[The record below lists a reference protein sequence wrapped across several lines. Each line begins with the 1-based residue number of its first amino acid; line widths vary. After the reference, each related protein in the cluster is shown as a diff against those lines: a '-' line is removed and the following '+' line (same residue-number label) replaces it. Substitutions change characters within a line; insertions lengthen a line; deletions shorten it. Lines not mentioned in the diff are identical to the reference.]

1 MANEEKT
8 EECVETLINDIAFL
22 NGNKY
27 IEIEI
32 IQEGLLKR
40 IFEEDSNSV
49 LFVDDKKDVISEL
62 TILNINV
69 KVKKIHNIHKK
80 QKFYSIDIDAV
91 IDFKKKNSFRLTV
104 DYSKLHKCYCTKIK
118 TKIDECVKEKLN
130 FRETVLRL
138 SLVIN
143 HKDFV
148 KCSCE
153 IDNELF
159 FNDSYKQ
166 EISTSRDGSYS
177 IEDPVNNNVR
187 NVQSPKKETK
197 EEDVERKKSSKVVQ
211 NNKREKDG
219 DIKVKELAKTVKC
232 ENEKREDVE
241 KENAKVEDKALALI
255 QNETQKERKAE
266 ETKIKQDVTEREFLE
281 RGQEWRQELEQNKH
295 KDKKD
300 VEQKFDD
307 VKEKD
312 NEERHKDKQKSEEPL
327 TVEEVK
333 EMSVFLNETEKEKKE
348 VHIANKEKR
357 NVEKK
362 VEEEKKKRR
371 LKKIRENVP
380 LTVMLES
387 KGNEVCKSL
396 IDKHSRYYR
405 DFKEEL
411 ILGCGGFGYVV
422 KVRDKRFNIIYA
434 LKKINLNIEPNSKK
448 ENYVL
453 KPYDDL
459 ESSYNSYIMEEAI
472 MIAKLKH
479 ENIVRYYDAWVE
491 NNVDYYLYQ
500 EVIKPYEK
508 EMEKKKN
515 KKGAIEKEKR
525 EEMNKTEIMNSNE
538 KNKHEEKSIEEREKE
553 KRKEKE
559 KDKNLQEKYVKEI
572 YRYYKKSRNQGNSM
586 EGMYLYILME
596 YCPGKTLREAIDCGF
611 IYKNEKLI
619 WALCKQILK
628 GISYIHEMKII
639 HRDIKPSNIFLQIND
654 NMLTAKIGDFG
665 LTTRIDN
672 IEINPS
678 AGTVHYISP
687 EQINGEPFDQKADMF
702 SLGVVFFEMFHEP
715 FVTSM
720 ERSIVLSN
728 LLKGIFPEY
737 MKSDPKKL
745 KFLCCLLAINPQERP
760 SAYNLLHENFP
771 FSFEKDFTKIYNL
784 VENRRNCDETHTIIR
799 TLFEKFEYMDEDEK
813 LKEKGPICFSICQK
827 KPVNEDFKIR
837 NKGKKIIIKAFKN
850 RGAIYLITPIILLNK
865 YYIDTDNTFIEEHSI
880 SYSVSKKKEN
890 KISNIYINTSKNN
903 NVSSLIYLLDIYGN
917 VITLR
922 CSMFLAMAEYLFHN
936 MGHYNQH
943 NKTNIFFKFY
953 TYGYTYKNQ
962 VLSKSR
968 NFKKDEFNSFVYPD
982 EIEKILYVIMINTRN
997 IYEEEEL
1004 YYLSVFANA
1013 DILVSV
1019 STLCECVFNGK
1030 SVLFIWS
1037 YVDLLCVILNECF
1050 DISENIVHRVSVEL
1064 RKNSFSLSSKPAIV
1078 ALLQKYKIQ
1087 NVTKVGDSLFNLFQL
1102 KCETNKVDEYLNNLQ
1117 NFLEDLVR
1125 KNRTASGSGSANASG
1140 GGGGGGIGNSYWS
1153 SNTNTTRRV
1162 IVGGLGS
1169 GGAFAYDTGGT
1180 VGEDNEKERG
1190 WKKEEHKNRDDPQ
1203 KNRDYFSKMK
1213 VSYLIEKVKKINNF
1227 INTNTL
1233 IKNISFDLFLNY
1245 EEALFANEIVFYVI
1259 SENKN
1264 REIIAY
1270 GGNFDT
1276 LLKKMNDNN
1285 SLYMKCYGVEI
1296 NVEKIQFKIV
1306 NYSDKVSFNAASGFI
1321 VDKSNIVKNVISG
1334 TSYLNNLEN
1343 DTESEETPPTK
1354 KTEILGNDKN
1364 EIIVSGRRKISILD
1378 NSSNQNWK
1386 QSWKHSKGIQCEDC
1400 GNFNCNRKNC
1410 VKNTYGKNITLNP
1423 SGRVNCSN
1431 PSTSYFSS
1439 TTKTVIHVERINTIL
1454 IAFDLTKKLLMKNI
1468 PSYTYLDINETHKKK
1483 NVKQYKTKNIKFLI
1497 TIKSDVHDDSFSPL
1511 NPIDFGDVVYK
1522 IYNFEN
1528 DKYYYLRQKELLL
1541 YIVQNV

>member
-1 MANEEKT
+1 MANEEKIQ
-8 EECVETLINDIAFL
+8 ECVETLVNDIAFL
-22 NGNKY
+22 NGNEY
-27 IEIEI
+27 IDIEI
-32 IQEGLLKR
+32 IQEGLLNR

-49 LFVDDKKDVISEL
+49 LFVDDKKETISEL

-91 IDFKKKNSFRLTV
+91 IDFQKKNSFRLTV

-118 TKIDECVKEKLN
+118 TKIDECIKEKLN

-138 SLVIN
+138 SRIIN

-153 IDNELF
+153 IENEIFLSDNH
-159 FNDSYKQ
+159 KHGT
-166 EISTSRDGSYS
+166 STSKGGSFSNGYP
-177 IEDPVNNNVR
+177 INNNVR
-187 NVQSPKKETK
+187 NAQNAKKEAK
-197 EEDVERKKSSKVVQ
+197 GEDLDRKKSSKVVQ
-211 NNKREKDG
+211 DKKGEKDG
-219 DIKVKELAKTVKC
+219 EINDKESAEAAKC
-232 ENEKREDVE
+232 EGEKREDVD
-241 KENAKVEDKALALI
+241 KENAKVEGKALAE
-255 QNETQKERKAE
+255 NETQKERQME
-266 ETKIKQDVTEREFLE
+266 EQRIIQGVMEREVLE
-281 RGQEWRQELEQNKH
+281 TGQEWGQKKH
-295 KDKKD
+295 KEKK
-300 VEQKFDD
+300 VAEHKSDD

-312 NEERHKDKQKSEEPL
+312 NGERINDEQKSEEPL
-327 TVEEVK
+327 TVDEVK
-333 EMSVFLNETEKEKKE
+333 EMSAFLNESDKEKKK
-348 VHIANKEKR
+348 VHNAHKEKG

-362 VEEEKKKRR
+362 VEEEKRKRR
-371 LKKIRENVP
+371 LEKIQENVP
-380 LTVMLES
+380 LTVMLEA

-434 LKKINLNIEPNSKK
+434 LKKINLNSEPNSRR
-448 ENYVL
+448 ENYIL
-453 KPYDDL
+453 KAYDQL
-459 ESSYNSYIMEEAI
+459 ENSYNSYIMEEAI

-491 NNVDYYLYQ
+491 NNVDHYLYQ

-508 EMEKKKN
+508 EMEKKKIRE
-515 KKGAIEKEKR
+515 GATEKEKR
-525 EEMNKTEIMNSNE
+525 EVKKTEILNASE
-538 KNKHEEKSIEEREKE
+538 KNEREERSREEKEKA

-559 KDKNLQEKYVKEI
+559 KNLQEKYVKEI
-572 YRYYKKSRNQGNSM
+572 YRHYKKSRSQGNTM

-639 HRDIKPSNIFLQIND
+639 HRDIKPSNIFLQISD

-672 IEINPS
+672 TEINPS

-745 KFLCCLLAINPQERP
+745 KFLCSLLAINPQERP

-771 FSFEKDFTKIYNL
+771 FSFEKDFTEIYNL

-799 TLFEKFEYMDEDEK
+799 TLFEKFEHMDEDEK
-813 LKEKGPICFSICQK
+813 LKDKGPICFSICQK
-827 KPVNEDFKIR
+827 KPVNEDIKIR
-837 NKGKKIIIKAFKN
+837 NKGKKKIIKAFKN
-850 RGAIYLITPIILLNK
+850 RGAIYLITPIVLLNK

-903 NVSSLIYLLDIYGN
+903 SAGSLIYLLDIYGN

-922 CSMFLAMAEYLFHN
+922 CSMFLAMAEYIYHN
-936 MGHYNQH
+936 MGHYSQH

-968 NFKKDEFNSFVYPD
+968 NFKKEEFHNFVYPD
-982 EIEKILYVIMINTRN
+982 ETEKILYVVMINTRN

-1019 STLCECVFNGK
+1019 STLCECVSNGK
-1030 SVLFIWS
+1030 SVLFLWS
-1037 YVDLLCVILNECF
+1037 YVDLLCAILNECF
-1050 DISENIVHRVSVEL
+1050 GISENVIHKVSAEL
-1064 RKNSFSLSSKPAIV
+1064 RKNSFSLVSKSAIV

-1087 NVTKVGDSLFNLFQL
+1087 NVAKVGDSLFNLFQL

-1117 NFLEDLVR
+1117 NFLEELVR
-1125 KNRTASGSGSANASG
+1125 KNLTTSGSAG
-1140 GGGGGGIGNSYWS
+1140 GGGNTHWS
-1153 SNTNTTRRV
+1153 SSVYTTRRV
-1162 IVGGLGS
+1162 IGGVLGR
-1169 GGAFAYDTGGT
+1169 GGSLSFDTGWT
-1180 VGEDNEKERG
+1180 VKGDNEKEKG
-1190 WKKEEHKNRDDPQ
+1190 WKREERGKRDDRQ
-1203 KNRDYFSKMK
+1203 KNRDYFSKMR

-1259 SENKN
+1259 SENKH

-1276 LLKKMNDNN
+1276 LIKKMNGSN

-1296 NVEKIQFKIV
+1296 NVEKIQFKIA

-1334 TSYLNNLEN
+1334 TTYLNNLAN
-1343 DTESEETPPTK
+1343 GTESEETPPPK
-1354 KTEILGNDKN
+1354 KTENLGNDKN
-1364 EIIVSGRRKISILD
+1364 EISGSGRKKLSILN
-1378 NSSNQNWK
+1378 NSPNQNWK
-1386 QSWKHSKGIQCEDC
+1386 QSWKHSKGMQCVDC

-1410 VKNTYGKNITLNP
+1410 VKNTCCKNSTLNP
-1423 SGRVNCSN
+1423 SGRLNSSN

-1439 TTKTVIHVERINTIL
+1439 AAKTVIHVERINTIL
-1454 IAFDLTKKLLMKNI
+1454 IAFHLTKRLLMKNI

-1511 NPIDFGDVVYK
+1511 NSIDFGDVVYK